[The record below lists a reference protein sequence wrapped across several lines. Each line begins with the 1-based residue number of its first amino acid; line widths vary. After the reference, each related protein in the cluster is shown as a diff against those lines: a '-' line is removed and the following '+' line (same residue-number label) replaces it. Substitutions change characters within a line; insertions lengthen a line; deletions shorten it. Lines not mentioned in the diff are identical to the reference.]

1 MRWLRSIWVWP
12 RIFKLGICRRYG
24 DIMMSIRVEIKKFV
38 RDALESRGV
47 VQGIRTVEIGL
58 EELEKYLENAGL
70 DVGDLLETL
79 MDMRRFGEMV
89 WYYVHDGRKI
99 VVLKVFD
106 SPV

>member
-1 MRWLRSIWVWP
+1 LRWLRSIWVWP

-47 VQGIRTVEIGL
+47 VQEVRTVEVGL
-58 EELEKYLENAGL
+58 DELKQYLRNAGL

-79 MDMRRFGEMV
+79 MDMMRFGDLV
-89 WYYVHDGRKI
+89 WYYVHDGREI
-99 VVLKVFD
+99 VVLDVSHKYK
-106 SPV
+106 